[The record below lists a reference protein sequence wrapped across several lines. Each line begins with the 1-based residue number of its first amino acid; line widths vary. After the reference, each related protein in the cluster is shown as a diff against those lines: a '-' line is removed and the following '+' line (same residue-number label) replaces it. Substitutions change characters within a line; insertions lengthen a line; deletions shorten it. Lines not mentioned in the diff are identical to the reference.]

1 MVLLLLLLI
10 ILHDYTNNAHF
21 YKLIGSLFNYKT
33 INFNF
38 YKFRTIAFATIAIS
52 QHQKS

>member
-1 MVLLLLLLI
+1 MHAFLQIKWI
-10 ILHDYTNNAHF
+10 I
-21 YKLIGSLFNYKT
+21 IFNYKT

-52 QHQKS
+52 QHLEILIISVSNN